1 MKSWLFWAPL
11 VAALAHIFEEFVF
24 PGGFAER
31 DRAFRPSIR
40 ESITP
45 RLHVVVN
52 ALLVLLCVSVGI
64 DAPTPLGVPMWLA
77 VSALL
82 ASNAVFHVVGTIRL
96 RRYSP
101 GVVTGAGLY
110 LPLAVYG
117 YVHFLGSGRATAGTA
132 VTAAVIGGSYHAW
145 AAVMHA
151 RRARTRRSP
160 AQH

>member
-24 PGGFAER
+24 PGGFAAW
-31 DRAFRPSIR
+31 DREFRPALR
-40 ESITP
+40 ASITP

-77 VSALL
+77 VAALL
-82 ASNAVFHVVGTIRL
+82 ASNAIFHVVGTIRL

-101 GVVTGAGLY
+101 GVVTGVGLY
-110 LPLAVYG
+110 LPLALYG
-117 YVHFLGSGRATAGTA
+117 YSHFLGSGQASAGTA
-132 VTAAVIGGSYHAW
+132 VTAAAIGGSYHAW
-145 AAVMHA
+145 AALMHA
-151 RRARTRRSP
+151 RRARQRE
-160 AQH
+160 

>member
-1 MKSWLFWAPL
+1 MRSWLFWAPL
-11 VAALAHIFEEFVF
+11 IAVLAHIFEEFVF
-24 PGGFAER
+24 PGGFAEW

-45 RLHVVVN
+45 RLHVVMN
-52 ALLVLLCVSVGI
+52 ALLVLLCVSVVI

-82 ASNAVFHVVGTIRL
+82 ASNAIFHVVGTIRL

-101 GVVTGAGLY
+101 GVVTGMGLY
-110 LPLAVYG
+110 IPLALYG
-117 YVHFLGSGRATAGTA
+117 YAYFLGSGQASAGTA
-132 VTAAVIGGSYHAW
+132 VTAAAIGGSYHAW

-151 RRARTRRSP
+151 RRARKRD
-160 AQH
+160 